1 MNFID
6 SFCSN
11 IKKVIALIALMLLLT
26 LVILIFTHTSLG
38 YFLVLLPITLLII
51 YLLHKIKKLDQENA
65 FIYNSVLV
73 ILLFIFILFDLR
85 KDIVL
90 LGCFA
95 YIIHLLMAYHLI
107 LKPSAITQQQEK
119 NDIESDTINV
129 TGSFITYA
137 DIYPTTARTTGL
149 KAVLSGDR
157 VLSKKRSVSTAN
169 GTSTKTA
176 RNGRKTKAAEPL
188 NNLRR
193 RSYTWASFF
202 CAQKSGLT
210 KVRPLIN
217 DWWRR
222 GESNS

>member
-51 YLLHKIKKLDQENA
+51 YLLHKIKKLDPENA

-90 LGCFA
+90 QGYSA
-95 YIIHLLMAYHLI
+95 AWLLRLYY
-107 LKPSAITQQQEK
+107 PSI
-119 NDIESDTINV
+119 DGIPSDPEVACQN
-129 TGSFITYA
+129 A
-137 DIYPTTARTTGL
+137 TAG
-149 KAVLSGDR
+149 
-157 VLSKKRSVSTAN
+157 KK
-169 GTSTKTA
+169 
-176 RNGRKTKAAEPL
+176 
-188 NNLRR
+188 
-193 RSYTWASFF
+193 
-202 CAQKSGLT
+202 
-210 KVRPLIN
+210 
-217 DWWRR
+217 
-222 GESNS
+222 

>member
-26 LVILIFTHTSLG
+26 LIILIFTHTSLG

-51 YLLHKIKKLDQENA
+51 YLLHKIKKLDPENA

-73 ILLFIFILFDLR
+73 ILIFIFILFDLR

-107 LKPSAITQQQEK
+107 LKPPAITQQQEK
-119 NDIESDTINV
+119 MIQNQTLSTSPALLSPM
-129 TGSFITYA
+129 TTPA
-137 DIYPTTARTTGL
+137 PTMARTTAR
-149 KAVLSGDR
+149 KAALSGVR
-157 VLSKKRSVSTAN
+157 VLSKKRSISTAN

-176 RNGRKTKAAEPL
+176 RNGKKTKAAEQL
-188 NNLRR
+188 NKLRR

-202 CAQKSGLT
+202 AHKKAVLP
-210 KVRPLIN
+210 K
-217 DWWRR
+217 
-222 GESNS
+222 